1 MNWATRKYYY
11 PPIILV
17 NIHLAGLIGLF
28 SSWKTFFLWLTP
40 MSIVLSCFLVF
51 TSHKSFTPRFFIL
64 SIALFL
70 LGFFVEVAGVM
81 TGTIFGSYHYGETLG
96 FSVVDVP
103 LVMGLN
109 WLILIYCTGS
119 MLNHFKLNTI
129 VKSISGATIL
139 VLLDLLIEQVAIRN
153 DFWHWK
159 NREIPLQNFIAW
171 WIISFVFLYGFF
183 LVLKNNTNRLSL
195 LYLMIQFGFFGSL
208 VIFHFLK

>member
-1 MNWATRKYYY
+1 
-11 PPIILV
+11 
-17 NIHLAGLIGLF
+17 
-28 SSWKTFFLWLTP
+28 
-40 MSIVLSCFLVF
+40 
-51 TSHKSFTPRFFIL
+51 
-64 SIALFL
+64 
-70 LGFFVEVAGVM
+70 M

-96 FSVVDVP
+96 FSVADVP

-129 VKSISGATIL
+129 LKSISGATIL

-159 NREIPLQNFIAW
+159 NSEIPLQNFIAW

-195 LYLMIQFGFFGSL
+195 LYLIVQFGFFGSL
-208 VIFHFLK
+208 VIFTS